1 MIGVTIG
8 VGAYY
13 SALAHVAAACLK
25 KQADVNS
32 VILSDRHFLESGLH
46 HPAALKFRIFD
57 LVSACNIL
65 YYDADW
71 FCVKKWRPQTFAQ
84 HRRIVA
90 CHDFVLATD
99 WPAQAFDFEAEAV
112 ECRASDRVFVG
123 EPKGPLRQDY
133 IADVE
138 RSIGLGLPPRRWINT
153 GMFIVN
159 RVYHRYWLDRGE
171 YLYRQP
177 GGHHD
182 KYFEQPAMLKALEEL
197 GIGVDY
203 LPRAHNVLVT
213 RVSLWPDSVVGLHL
227 KMSKH
232 REFGDLIRALHETRL
247 TPDMIEEMFLGG
259 LRARSSI

>member
-13 SALAHVAAACLK
+13 SALAQVAAACLK
-25 KQADVNS
+25 KQTGMNS
-32 VILSDRHFLESGLH
+32 VILSDRHFLKSGLN
-46 HPAALKFRIFD
+46 HPAALKFRVFD
-57 LVSACNIL
+57 LLSDSNIL

-71 FCVKKWRPQTFAQ
+71 FCVKSWKPQTFSQ
-84 HRRIVA
+84 HPRIVA
-90 CHDFVLATD
+90 CHDFVLAND
-99 WPAQAFDFEAEAV
+99 WPAQTFDFEAEAAA
-112 ECRASDRVFVG
+112 CRASGRAFVG

-138 RSIGLGLPPRRWINT
+138 RSMGLGLPPRRWINT

-159 RVYHRYWLDRGE
+159 RVHHRHWLDLGE

-182 KYFEQPAMLKALEEL
+182 KYFEQPALLQALEEL
-197 GIGVDY
+197 GMTVDY
-203 LPRAHNVLVT
+203 LPRTHNVLVT
-213 RVSLWPDSVVGLHL
+213 RVSVWPDCVVGLHV

-232 REFGDLIRALHETRL
+232 REFGDLIQALHETRL
-247 TPDMIEEMFLGG
+247 TPDVIEELFLE
-259 LRARSSI
+259 ARGARISI